1 MPSTLAPESCVWQR
15 VPMLHGGPIQA
26 LLTLGDVHFASA
38 TEAAQRD
45 GSRESVLELYHQAE
59 ESFKMALR
67 AAAKSP
73 PHSPIAR
80 RTSRET
86 SPTAKQSTPAASS
99 RKLPE
104 PKLPEQKASPVGAI
118 GDPASAF
125 SFTYMRATVGLAKV
139 ALARG
144 EEKRCVELLD
154 ELPDTEP

>member
-1 MPSTLAPESCVWQR
+1 
-15 VPMLHGGPIQA
+15 MLHGGPIQA

-38 TEAAQRD
+38 TAAAQRD
-45 GSRESVLELYHQAE
+45 DPSESVLDLYHQAE

-80 RTSRET
+80 RTSREA
-86 SPTAKQSTPAASS
+86 SPTAKQATPSASS
-99 RKLPE
+99 
-104 PKLPEQKASPVGAI
+104 PKLPVQKASPV

-125 SFTYMRATVGLAKV
+125 SFTCMRATVGLAKV

-144 EEKRCVELLD
+144 EEKHCVELLD